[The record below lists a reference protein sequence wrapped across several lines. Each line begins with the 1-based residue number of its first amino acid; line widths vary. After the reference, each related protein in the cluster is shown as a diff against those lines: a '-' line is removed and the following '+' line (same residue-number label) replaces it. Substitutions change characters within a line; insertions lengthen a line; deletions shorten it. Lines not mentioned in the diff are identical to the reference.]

1 MRNSVNT
8 INKCVGLD
16 SQGTQGESE
25 RREKLEGRGRGKRE
39 RGQKKGSEIE
49 NNMSNTHQLK
59 SATYD
64 FQKLTT
70 C

>member
-1 MRNSVNT
+1 MRNSAHDKQVRRIRYAGHT
-8 INKCVGLD
+8 G
-16 SQGTQGESE
+16 GERKE
-25 RREKLEGRGRGKRE
+25 REIGRKGRGKRE

-49 NNMSNTHQLK
+49 NDMSNTHQLK